1 MTIDISAFSFD
12 PDEAARG
19 GATDFVTFVPS
30 GLAAKS
36 ALLEAYR
43 HGLKFPAYFGG
54 NWDALSDC
62 LRDLSWV
69 SQRRIVIIHTD
80 LPGLPAEDKRVYL
93 EILAGSV
100 AAWKPDADHEL
111 AVAFPGSARAAILDV
126 PEKTKISA

>member
-1 MTIDISAFSFD
+1 
-12 PDEAARG
+12 
-19 GATDFVTFVPS
+19 
-30 GLAAKS
+30 
-36 ALLEAYR
+36 
-43 HGLKFPAYFGG
+43 
-54 NWDALSDC
+54 
-62 LRDLSWV
+62 V